1 MMTDPVW
8 WFYLYWLP
16 SYLAKERGV
25 TGMTGAKYLLAP
37 YTAACVGGVVAGWL
51 SGFLVKRGWSA
62 GRARLTVMLICAA
75 GMPAAIGAVLAR
87 DLTTAVVLVTIA
99 CGCHQAWGA
108 NLFTIPSDMFPKRA
122 VGSVVGL
129 GSSGGAIGG
138 MFMTLIAGGVLQ
150 WTGSFTP
157 LFIIAGVMHLLA
169 WTTILL
175 FAGRKFTPA
184 DLDRDVTA
192 PSPVLSRVGIALA
205 VAGAGLIAAVAT
217 QWTTIVAA
225 TRTPSTAVAG
235 LVASSGVVA
244 IGIVLVV
251 AARGRRIAAT

>member
-1 MMTDPVW
+1 M
-8 WFYLYWLP
+8 
-16 SYLAKERGV
+16 
-25 TGMTGAKYLLAP
+25 
-37 YTAACVGGVVAGWL
+37 
-51 SGFLVKRGWSA
+51 LV
-62 GRARLTVMLICAA
+62 CAA

-87 DLTTAVVLVTIA
+87 DAQTALILVSVAT
-99 CGCHQAWGA
+99 GCHQAWGA

-129 GSSGGAIGG
+129 GSTGGAIGG

-157 LFIIAGVMHLLA
+157 LFVIAGVMHLVA
-169 WTTILL
+169 WTTILV

-192 PSPVLSRVGIALA
+192 NASPILSRVGVAL
-205 VAGAGLIAAVAT
+205 VMLGAGLIALVAT
-217 QWTTIVAA
+217 QWKTIIGA
-225 TRTPSTAVAG
+225 THTPSTAVAG

-244 IGIVLVV
+244 IGVVLIY
-251 AARGRRIAAT
+251 AARGRKN